1 MTEGLPVDNLIL
13 VAGGLLLIG
22 VLLIGVSD
30 RLRVPA
36 ALLSLGVGML
46 FGSDG
51 LGWVDV
57 ADFELVRNVSVIA
70 LVIILFEGGLTTKP
84 SAIREAGLPGF
95 ALSTVGVLVTGLVT
109 AVGVELLFGLGWT
122 TSFLLGAVVAST
134 DAAVVF
140 ELVKRAPLPRR
151 LARILEVESGAN
163 DPFAI
168 VLTLGLLATFEEGG
182 SLSFVGWVGVGAWQL
197 VGGLV
202 VGVLIGLVAMRILDL
217 RLRSEGLYPILA
229 AALAGL
235 SYGVAAA
242 VGASGFL
249 AVYVTGLV
257 IGAAVP
263 LHRRVIRSF
272 HASLANGADIALFLL
287 LGLLVFPSEL
297 LGVAVPALAVSGILI
312 LVARPAAVV
321 VSMLPFRLPW
331 REQVVLS
338 WAGLRGAVPIVL
350 ATFPASAGIPQGQTI
365 FNVVFFVVITSTLL
379 QGTTTVPIVRR
390 LGLETTAPAWQSIV
404 EALPLDLPDINV
416 AELTVTDELAI
427 VDVSLRERPPPRG
440 ALVITVL
447 REGRPVQ
454 PSGETVIRT
463 GDTLLLSFDRAQVRL
478 TDITT
483 WARGEDRRVPGDGA

>member
-1 MTEGLPVDNLIL
+1 VTDGLPVDNLIL

-51 LGWVDV
+51 LGVVDI

-95 ALSTVGVLVTGLVT
+95 VLSTLGVLITTLVT
-109 AVGVELLFGLGWT
+109 AAGVELLFGLGWT
-122 TSFLLGAVVAST
+122 TSFLLGAVVSST

-151 LARILEVESGAN
+151 LASILEVESGAN

-168 VLTLGLLATFEEGG
+168 VLTLGLLAAFEEGG
-182 SLSFVGWVGVGAWQL
+182 SLDFVGWIGAGAWQL
-197 VGGLV
+197 AGGLG
-202 VGVLIGLVAMRILDL
+202 VGLLVGLASKRILEL

-235 SYGVAAA
+235 SYGTAAA
-242 VGASGFL
+242 IGASGFL

-263 LHRRVIRSF
+263 LHRRVIRTF
-272 HASLANGADIALFLL
+272 HASLANGADIGLFLL
-287 LGLLVFPSEL
+287 LGLLVFPSQL
-297 LGVAVPALAVSGILI
+297 PGVAVPALAVSGILI
-312 LVARPAAVV
+312 LLARPMAVV
-321 VSMLPFRLPW
+321 LSMLPFRLPW
-331 REQVVLS
+331 REQAVLS

-350 ATFPASAGIPQGQTI
+350 ATFPASAGVPQGQTI

-379 QGTTTVPIVRR
+379 QGTTTVPVVRR

-404 EALPLDLPDINV
+404 EALPLALPDINL
-416 AELTVTDELAI
+416 AELVVTEDLAI
-427 VDVSLRERPPPRG
+427 TNVSLRELPPPRG
-440 ALVITVL
+440 ALVIAVL
-447 REGRPVQ
+447 RESRSVQ
-454 PSGETVIRT
+454 PSGETVIRS
-463 GDTLLLSFDRAQVRL
+463 GDTLLLSFDGTQVKL
-478 TDITT
+478 TDLTA
-483 WARGEDRRVPGDGA
+483 WARGEDLEEA